1 MAKHSEKKDLKPR
14 SAPKFV
20 GDSELIWI
28 PGMEKPQTAGEY
40 KQELAAAKPARA
52 GIERTDKIKEFLGM
66 LIEDFNKRKKQAK
79 KGEIVVI
86 APKHFRQVNT
96 AFKEV
101 HRYGAGIAL
110 GYLKKNGYMKPIK
123 TGVLG
128 FGAKT
133 LELLEI
139 SGGIPVEPELGKAE
153 EEVTSKGLKELAE
166 ESEEEPTD

>member
-1 MAKHSEKKDLKPR
+1 MAKRSEEKEPKPR

-20 GDSELIWI
+20 SDSELIWV

-40 KQELAAAKPARA
+40 KQKLAEMKPVRG

-66 LIEDFNKRKKQAK
+66 LIDDFNKRKKQAK

-86 APKHFRQVNT
+86 APRHFKEVNV

-101 HRYGAGIAL
+101 HDYGAGIAL
-110 GYLKKNGYMKPIK
+110 GYLKKNGYMKPVK

-128 FGAKT
+128 FGPKA
-133 LELLEI
+133 LELLEMAE
-139 SGGIPVEPELGKAE
+139 GIPVEPELGKEE
-153 EEVTSKGLKELAE
+153 EEVTSKGLEELAE
-166 ESEEEPTD
+166 ESEDPEE